1 MSGNQGPAMQHYNQS
16 HEQSHP
22 LQSDYDPSARYSSH
36 QQHNNNQYQQQQQG
50 YQRDDHDHNQSYD
63 YNNSNNNNL
72 FSNHQTSPLQLDQLQ
87 AQHQYN
93 QQQQHYNDADEALKQ
108 QHRVART
115 SDNKSANYHLYPP
128 QPNGSSS
135 SIDMQDGSSL
145 KNSFSTLFRFP
156 CSTNGKA
163 LMLVIGLEALLVII
177 FQTIIVIKYFDAL
190 RDTPI
195 EPRIGEKMM
204 PPYLDSGNA
213 SRAIP
218 AYLIVFVF
226 AQLFQLVLAWDAV
239 RGQNTIE
246 MIGIVIFN
254 LCCFA
259 YSIFEITQTQKSLSE
274 SSRYFEP
281 EGSALI
287 LNESLVPLIGAN
299 VVVSGLSQ
307 CAVTWLAYQ
316 LFQEFGWK
324 IYKKIGADPRMKRM
338 YRAYQ
343 IYVVLIKM
351 DLFFFVG
358 FSIQFIYLTLTKDTN
373 DPEYWLTIVV
383 LPLTLPIL
391 YIAIYAVRH
400 ESRRWMTVFLVA
412 MHCAVAY
419 FVFKVVRMYV
429 GVKVV
434 NYQGIRVFLT
444 LFAALCLVTILATI
458 SNAAVC
464 YRNFGKG
471 LKPHLLKGTQGAQE
485 MSSAT
490 GGRALEI
497 D

>member
-1 MSGNQGPAMQHYNQS
+1 MQHYNHNS
-16 HEQSHP
+16 YEQSHP
-22 LQSDYDPSARYSSH
+22 LQTNYDPSSATYPSQ
-36 QQHNNNQYQQQQQG
+36 QQHNNGQHQQQELG
-50 YQRDDHDHNQSYD
+50 YQRDDQDYNQHYD
-63 YNNSNNNNL
+63 YSNSNGNNQLSNL
-72 FSNHQTSPLQLDQLQ
+72 HQASPIQLDQLQ
-87 AQHQYN
+87 AQRQYN
-93 QQQQHYNDADEALKQ
+93 QQQQHYNNADETLKQ

-115 SDNKSANYHLYPP
+115 SDKSANHHLYPP

-145 KNSFSTLFRFP
+145 KNSFSTLFKFP

-177 FQTIIVIKYFDAL
+177 IQTIIVVKYFDAL

-195 EPRIGEKMM
+195 EPRIGQKMM

-246 MIGIVIFN
+246 MIGIVFFN

-259 YSIFEITQTQKSLSE
+259 YSIFEITQTRKSLSE
-274 SSRYFEP
+274 SSQYFEP
-281 EGSALI
+281 EGSSQL

-358 FSIQFIYLTLTKDTN
+358 FSIQFIYLTLTKDTE
-373 DPEYWLTIVV
+373 DPEYWLTIIV

-412 MHCAVAY
+412 MHCGVAY
-419 FVFKVVRMYV
+419 FVFKVVRMFV
-429 GVKVV
+429 GNKVA
-434 NYQGIRVFLT
+434 NYIGIRIFLT
-444 LFAALCLVTILATI
+444 LFATLCLITILATI

-471 LKPHLLKGTQGAQE
+471 LKPHLLKGTRGPQE
-485 MSSAT
+485 TSSST
-490 GGRALEI
+490 GGRVLEI